1 MKTSQTGIDLI
12 KQFEGCVLTAYKC
25 PAGVWTIG
33 YGHTAGVKQGQR
45 ITAAQ
50 AESYLRSD
58 LEKYEKKVDK
68 YSRYGWNQN
77 EFDALV
83 SFAYN
88 IGSIDQLT
96 ANGTRSRAVIADK
109 MLSYNKACG
118 MVLSGL
124 VKRRQAERQ
133 LFLKSCTGATDNTG
147 AGNTAGTTR
156 ATVQS
161 GSRGADV
168 TYLQQRLAGLGY
180 KPGTVDGIF
189 GSRTL
194 AAVKV
199 FQKDHG
205 LTSDGIVGPKTWA
218 ELAA

>member
-88 IGSIDQLT
+88 IGSIDQLD
-96 ANGTRSRAVIADK
+96 R
-109 MLSYNKACG
+109 
-118 MVLSGL
+118 
-124 VKRRQAERQ
+124 
-133 LFLKSCTGATDNTG
+133 KS
-147 AGNTAGTTR
+147 
-156 ATVQS
+156 V
-161 GSRGADV
+161 V
-168 TYLQQRLAGLGY
+168 
-180 KPGTVDGIF
+180 
-189 GSRTL
+189 
-194 AAVKV
+194 
-199 FQKDHG
+199 
-205 LTSDGIVGPKTWA
+205 
-218 ELAA
+218 